1 MAKRLCKMNRKQIAE
16 SLGDIHRL
24 VIAPKF
30 VCRSCARSS
39 ASKDTL
45 CKPAAIPPQ
54 KCQDKSLVEQQACG
68 LLAEA
73 LPSSSTL
80 SHSVQSKASVL
91 APEQSAEKAAIVK
104 RVVERVKE
112 KKLAAKVAAV
122 ASATKLDAPAM
133 FDLSD
138 KKALKKAKKAV
149 KKHYKQQKKL
159 LKLAKKQQK
168 LLKRQRKLEARNAKL
183 EVLLPTP
190 SNTLMS
196 DKRQTPIH

>member
-1 MAKRLCKMNRKQIAE
+1 MARRLCKMSRKQIAE

-24 VIAPKF
+24 VVAPKF

-39 ASKDTL
+39 ASKNTL

-54 KCQDKSLVEQQACG
+54 KCQDKPLSEQQACG

-73 LPSSSTL
+73 LPTPSLT
-80 SHSVQSKASVL
+80 QDTPIIMAS
-91 APEQSAEKAAIVK
+91 EQSAEKAAIVK

-112 KKLAAKVAAV
+112 KKLATKVAAV
-122 ASATKLDAPAM
+122 TSTTKLEAPAM

-190 SNTLMS
+190 PNTLMS
-196 DKRQTPIH
+196 TSSQAKVH

>member
-1 MAKRLCKMNRKQIAE
+1 MAKRLCKMNRKQIADN
-16 SLGDIHRL
+16 LGDIHRL
-24 VIAPKF
+24 VVAPKF

-54 KCQDKSLVEQQACG
+54 KCQDKLLSEQQACG

-73 LPSSSTL
+73 LPTSSLTQDTSINMT
-80 SHSVQSKASVL
+80 S
-91 APEQSAEKAAIVK
+91 EQSAEKAAIVK

-122 ASATKLDAPAM
+122 TSATKLEAPSM

-138 KKALKKAKKAV
+138 KKALKQAKKAV

-190 SNTLMS
+190 PNTLMS
-196 DKRQTPIH
+196 DKLQTPIH